1 MWWRRCASAAAW
13 ERPACSRW
21 PETRGEGTHMARIL
35 LVEDDPALSRGI
47 IALLKAAGH
56 AADSAKD
63 GETALFLAETE
74 PCSLVIQDIGLPD
87 MSGFEV
93 LKRLRARG
101 CKTPILVL
109 TARDHVTDRVKG
121 LDLGADDY
129 LLKPFDASELGARV
143 RALLRR
149 DHGDPSPVLVIG
161 NLTIDRARATAEVSG
176 RPLQLRRREWA
187 VLDRLTAKAGEVVS
201 KERLIAEVFSYDDE
215 RAWIYAQGFVILRR
229 VPKSR
234 PNCIDFATSGNRV
247 IGRNVQIIDNEIP
260 DRVIGYSDDRSVRRS
275 TDTCRPSVEQL
286 RTGRPYCAPDQHR
299 PHAVQCLGH
308 RSRPDPEGQ
317 YRTDCA
323 GRPAAGDGGDAQG
336 SLPDRDHRDRGAAG
350 HRHRESCPIR
360 RRHSNCLAES
370 GSSAIHGRSTGLPRA
385 RGTGSACHRRVA
397 RSGSRNDRHA
407 EHGLGR
413 SRQRR
418 EDG

>member
-1 MWWRRCASAAAW
+1 
-13 ERPACSRW
+13 
-21 PETRGEGTHMARIL
+21 MARIL

-74 PCSLVIQDIGLPD
+74 PCSLLILDIGLPD

-187 VLDRLTAKAGEVVS
+187 VLDRLTAKAGN
-201 KERLIAEVFSYDDE
+201 KI
-215 RAWIYAQGFVILRR
+215 VI
-229 VPKSR
+229 
-234 PNCIDFATSGNRV
+234 IGN
-247 IGRNVQIIDNEIP
+247 
-260 DRVIGYSDDRSVRRS
+260 
-275 TDTCRPSVEQL
+275 L
-286 RTGRPYCAPDQHR
+286 KHFKK
-299 PHAVQCLGH
+299 
-308 RSRPDPEGQ
+308 
-317 YRTDCA
+317 
-323 GRPAAGDGGDAQG
+323 
-336 SLPDRDHRDRGAAG
+336 
-350 HRHRESCPIR
+350 
-360 RRHSNCLAES
+360 
-370 GSSAIHGRSTGLPRA
+370 
-385 RGTGSACHRRVA
+385 
-397 RSGSRNDRHA
+397 
-407 EHGLGR
+407 
-413 SRQRR
+413 
-418 EDG
+418 